1 MDNLKWSISVDGT
14 KTTLEGHVNSFE
26 MSISMDLLDSFT
38 AELEA
43 DDPADRSAIV
53 KLCQPGALWA
63 VTIGTLSFSG
73 DLVGVSWTTGRTSRP
88 RVILHGLEK
97 LHRLRHKTLAEIATT
112 APSAI
117 TNKLFTDGGLAAPTV
132 QTLTT
137 PARSTLLLDDASL
150 AWIKKLA
157 HDVGYVIYYDGS
169 AVKFYPKATANGSLS
184 IDFFKNVIDA
194 RVSTNLSDVA
204 TSVKVIGRDYSKAGD
219 APNYK
224 SASSDLDKISGGKD
238 AVTLRNT
245 NIGALDLIHDWQ
257 GRYTTVSEVTERAK
271 GEMKRRALGF
281 LSGSFLCDGQEAK
294 LASTLTVERAPWP
307 LGGPFRV
314 GGVTWR
320 MAKGTGMRTQI
331 DVFSDSL
338 PTAT

>member
-1 MDNLKWSISVDGT
+1 MDSIKWSISVGGNS
-14 KTTLEGHVNSFE
+14 KALEGTVVSFE
-26 MSISMDLLDSFT
+26 MSLSMDLLDSMT
-38 AELEA
+38 AELEV
-43 DDPADRSAIV
+43 DPSDRKTIV
-53 KLCQPGALWA
+53 DLCQPGALWSM
-63 VTIGTLSFSG
+63 TIGDGTYSG
-73 DLVGVSWTTGRTSRP
+73 DLVGVTWTTGRTSRP

-97 LHRLRHKTLAEIATT
+97 LHRLRHRSLAEIATT

-117 TNKLFTDGGLAAPTV
+117 VSKLFGDGTAGSPTV

-150 AWIKKLA
+150 AWIKRTA
-157 HDVGYVIYYDGS
+157 SEVGYSIYFDGS
-169 AVKFYPKATANGSLS
+169 AVKFYPRATANGSLT
-184 IDFFKNVIDA
+184 IDYFKNVIDA
-194 RVSTNLSDVA
+194 RISTNLSDVA
-204 TSVKVIGRDYSKAGD
+204 TSVKVIGRDYTKAGA

-224 SASSDLDKISGGKD
+224 SASTDLDKISGGKD

-245 NIGALDLIHDWQ
+245 NIGALDLIYDWQ
-257 GRYTTVSEVTERAK
+257 GRHTTVSEVTERAK

-281 LSGSFLCDGQEAK
+281 LSGSYICDAQNAK
-294 LASTLTVERAPWP
+294 IAATLTVERAPWP

-314 GGVTWR
+314 GGITWR
-320 MAKGTGMRTQI
+320 MAKGSGIRTQI